1 MSVSSIS
8 PSADARQPDLRY
20 LDGGQSKTIRQSLEP
35 LLADVA
41 NQLQVDVCL
50 ALYESFS
57 SAREM
62 CMLAAVA
69 VPAVSLPL
77 PNEPLAIKAGLSG
90 LQPAAVKDLVLCSAV
105 RRYRLELTSAIVLP
119 WRDASG
125 RGWLVAG
132 QLPSS
137 WNAGTLDLVTA
148 SDFVS
153 RVRETHRVASLEGT
167 VRLHGDVSKAA
178 RFVNEVAVD
187 AADIGEILEAI
198 VRGARRLLGTDVA
211 YVSLPDAEHDAFV
224 FTTLLNIHT
233 TPFRRLRMRVG
244 QGLGGFTAE
253 QMRTVRSFNYAED
266 GRLREAPRRETID
279 EGIVSAMC
287 TPLVIDGDIEALLY
301 VGNRKLTPFT
311 RTDVS
316 LIDQFA
322 EHATI
327 NIRRAQ
333 LESYRHTLLQRRE
346 RERLAGELHDSF
358 VRALLEIGFQA
369 NEGMVLPS
377 DSEVRHRFAIIGR
390 AAESCLEQLR
400 DSLSSLADEP
410 AREAGS
416 LTVREIF
423 DSLRSIRWRPV
434 EATFEVQGV
443 PTTHVLPAGAARMVL
458 RVAREAIDNAQLHSG
473 CTEHRMTLVVDNRSV
488 RAIIRDNGRGLPGDE
503 IDQMLMDGR
512 GHLGLRQM
520 RAAARRAGGTL
531 RIFPGEDGGLT
542 VEAVMP
548 LVRETV

>member
-1 MSVSSIS
+1 V
-8 PSADARQPDLRY
+8 RQPDLRY
-20 LDGGQSKTIRQSLEP
+20 IDGGQSKRVRQSLEP
-35 LLADVA
+35 LLGEVA
-41 NQLQVDVCL
+41 EQLHADVCL
-50 ALYESFS
+50 ALYEAFS
-57 SAREM
+57 SARET

-69 VPAVSLPL
+69 APFVGLPL
-77 PNEPLAIKAGLSG
+77 PNEPLVINAGTSG
-90 LQPAAVKDLVLCSAV
+90 LQPAAVDDLVLSSAV
-105 RRYRLELTSAIVLP
+105 RGYRLELASAIVVP

-132 QLPSS
+132 QLPTS

-153 RVRETHRVASLEGT
+153 RLRETHRIASLEGAL
-167 VRLHGDVSKAA
+167 RLYGDVSKAA
-178 RFVNEVAVD
+178 RFVNEVAAD
-187 AADIGEILEAI
+187 ATDIREMLEVI
-198 VRGARRLLGTDVA
+198 VRAARTLLGTDVA
-211 YVSLPDAEHDAFV
+211 YMSLPDAERDAFV

-287 TPLVIDGDIEALLY
+287 TPLVIDGEIEALLY

-316 LIDQFA
+316 LIEQFA
-322 EHATI
+322 ERATLD
-327 NIRRAQ
+327 IRRAQ
-333 LESYRHTLLQRRE
+333 LESYRHALLQRRE
-346 RERLAGELHDSF
+346 RERLAGQLHDSV

-369 NEGMVLPS
+369 NEAMDLPG
-377 DSEVRHRFAIIGR
+377 DSAVRHRFSIIGR
-390 AAESCLEQLR
+390 AAEFCLEQLR
-400 DSLSSLADEP
+400 NSLANLADEP
-410 AREAGS
+410 AHEAGS
-416 LTVREIF
+416 LTVNEIF
-423 DSLRSIRWRPV
+423 HSLRSIRWRPV
-434 EATFEVQGV
+434 EAKFEVQGV
-443 PTTHVLPAGAARMVL
+443 PTTHVLPGGVAKMVL

-473 CTEHRMTLVVDNRSV
+473 CTEHRMTLEVDGASV
-488 RAIIRDNGRGLPGDE
+488 RAVIRDNGRGMSGDE
-503 IDQMLMDGR
+503 IDQMLMENR
-512 GHLGLRQM
+512 GHLGLRGM

-531 RIFPGEDGGLT
+531 RIFPGDDGGLT

-548 LVRETV
+548 LAGAAT

>member
-1 MSVSSIS
+1 M
-8 PSADARQPDLRY
+8 
-20 LDGGQSKTIRQSLEP
+20 IRQSLEP
-35 LLADVA
+35 LLAEVA
-41 NQLQVDVCL
+41 DQLQADVCL

-57 SAREM
+57 SARET

-69 VPAVSLPL
+69 APSVSLPL
-77 PNEPLAIKAGLSG
+77 PNEPLVIKAGLAG
-90 LQPAAVKDLVLCSAV
+90 LQPAAVEDLVLSSAV
-105 RRYRLELTSAIVLP
+105 RRYRLELTSAIVVP

-153 RVRETHRVASLEGT
+153 RLRETHRVASLEGT
-167 VRLHGDVSKAA
+167 LRLYGDVSKAA

-187 AADIGEILEAI
+187 ATDIGEILEAI
-198 VRGARRLLGTDVA
+198 VRGARTLLGTDVA
-211 YVSLPDAEHDAFV
+211 YVSLPDSERDTFV

-233 TPFRRLRMRVG
+233 TPFRRLQMRVG

-279 EGIVSAMC
+279 EGIISAMC

-301 VGNRKLTPFT
+301 VGNRALTPFT

-316 LIDQFA
+316 LIEQFA

-333 LESYRHTLLQRRE
+333 LESYRNSLLQRRE
-346 RERLAGELHDSF
+346 RERLAGELHDSV

-369 NEGMVLPS
+369 NEAMVLPS
-377 DSEVRHRFAIIGR
+377 DSELRHRFSIIGR

-400 DSLSSLADEP
+400 DSLANLADEP
-410 AREAGS
+410 SREAGS
-416 LTVREIF
+416 LTIAEIF
-423 DSLRSIRWRPV
+423 ESLRSIRWRSV
-434 EATFEVQGV
+434 EAKFEVRGV

-473 CTEHRMTLVVDNRSV
+473 CSEHRMTLEVDGASL
-488 RAIIRDNGRGLPGDE
+488 RATIMDNGRGLSADQV
-503 IDQMLMDGR
+503 DQMLMENR
-512 GHLGLRQM
+512 GHLGLRGM

-531 RIFPGEDGGLT
+531 RIFAGENGG
-542 VEAVMP
+542 
-548 LVRETV
+548 

>member
-1 MSVSSIS
+1 MEVSTIS
-8 PSADARQPDLRY
+8 PSTDARQPDLRY

-35 LLADVA
+35 LLAEVA
-41 NQLQVDVCL
+41 EQLQADVCL

-57 SAREM
+57 SARETR
-62 CMLAAVA
+62 MLAAVA
-69 VPAVSLPL
+69 APSVGLPL
-77 PNEPLAIKAGLSG
+77 PNEPLVIEAGASG
-90 LQPAAVKDLVLCSAV
+90 FQPSAVDDLVLSSAV

-137 WNAGTLDLVTA
+137 WNAGTLDLATA

-153 RVRETHRVASLEGT
+153 RLRETHRVASLEGAL
-167 VRLHGDVSKAA
+167 RLYGDVSKAA

-187 AADIGEILEAI
+187 ATNMGEILEAI
-198 VRGARRLLGTDVA
+198 VRGARTLLGTDVA
-211 YVSLPDAEHDAFV
+211 YVSLPDAERDAFV

-244 QGLGGFTAE
+244 QGLGGLTAE
-253 QMRTVRSFNYAED
+253 EMCTVRSFNYAED
-266 GRLREAPRRETID
+266 GRLRQAPRRETID

-316 LIDQFA
+316 LIEQFA

-333 LESYRHTLLQRRE
+333 LESYRHSLLQRRE
-346 RERLAGELHDSF
+346 RERLAGQLHDSV

-369 NEGMVLPS
+369 NEAMVLPS
-377 DSEVRHRFAIIGR
+377 DSEVRHRFSIIGR

-400 DSLSSLADEP
+400 DSLSNLADEP

-416 LTVREIF
+416 LTVGEIF
-423 DSLRSIRWRPV
+423 ESLRSIRWRPV
-434 EATFEVQGV
+434 EAKFEVQGV
-443 PTTHVLPAGAARMVL
+443 PMTHVLPAGAARMVL

-473 CTEHRMTLVVDNRSV
+473 CTEHRMTLEVDNGSV
-488 RAIIRDNGRGLPGDE
+488 RVVIRDNGCGLTGDQ
-503 IDQMLMDGR
+503 IDQMLMENR
-512 GHLGLRQM
+512 GHLGLRGM

-531 RIFPGEDGGLT
+531 RIFPADDGGLT

-548 LVRETV
+548 LAGGTV

>member
-1 MSVSSIS
+1 MSKVS
-8 PSADARQPDLRY
+8 PATKARQPDLRY

-35 LLADVA
+35 LLAEVA
-41 NQLQVDVCL
+41 EQLQADVCL

-57 SAREM
+57 SASEI

-69 VPAVSLPL
+69 APSVGLPL
-77 PNEPLAIKAGLSG
+77 PNEPLVIKAGASG
-90 LQPAAVKDLVLCSAV
+90 FQPAAVDDLVLCSGV

-119 WRDASG
+119 WRDPSG

-132 QLPSS
+132 QLPNS

-153 RVRETHRVASLEGT
+153 RLQETHRVASLEGAL
-167 VRLHGDVSKAA
+167 RLYGDVSKAA

-187 AADIGEILEAI
+187 ATNIGEVLEAI
-198 VRGARRLLGTDVA
+198 VRGARTLLGTDVA
-211 YVSLPDAEHDAFV
+211 YVSLPGAEHDTFV

-253 QMRTVRSFNYAED
+253 QMCTVRSFNYAED
-266 GRLREAPRRETID
+266 GRLREAPRRETMD

-287 TPLVIDGDIEALLY
+287 TPLVIDGDIQALLY

-316 LIDQFA
+316 LVEQFA

-333 LESYRHTLLQRRE
+333 LESYRHTVLQRRE
-346 RERLAGELHDSF
+346 RERLAAQLHDSV

-369 NEGMVLPS
+369 NEAMVLPS
-377 DSEVRHRFAIIGR
+377 DSAVRHRFSIIGR
-390 AAESCLEQLR
+390 AAEYCLAQLR
-400 DSLSSLADEP
+400 DSLANLADEP

-416 LTVREIF
+416 LTVAQIF
-423 DSLRSIRWRPV
+423 ESLRSIRWRPV
-434 EATFEVQGV
+434 EAKFEVNGV
-443 PTTHVLPAGAARMVL
+443 PLTHVLPAGAARMVL

-473 CTEHRMTLVVDNRSV
+473 CTEHRMTLEVDNASV
-488 RAIIRDNGRGLPGDE
+488 RAIIRDNGRGLSGDQ
-503 IDQMLMDGR
+503 IDQMLVENR
-512 GHLGLRQM
+512 GHLGLQGM
-520 RAAARRAGGTL
+520 RAAARRAGGRL
-531 RIFPGEDGGLT
+531 RIFPGEGGGLT
-542 VEAVMP
+542 IEAVMP
-548 LVRETV
+548 LPRGTM

>member
-1 MSVSSIS
+1 VSKIS
-8 PSADARQPDLRY
+8 PSSNVRQPDLRY
-20 LDGGQSKTIRQSLEP
+20 LDGGQSKTVRESLEP
-35 LLADVA
+35 LLAEVA
-41 NQLQVDVCL
+41 EQLQADVCL

-57 SAREM
+57 SARET

-69 VPAVSLPL
+69 APSVGLPL
-77 PNEPLAIKAGLSG
+77 PNEPLVIKAGAVG
-90 LQPAAVKDLVLCSAV
+90 LQPVAVDDLVLASAV
-105 RRYRLELTSAIVLP
+105 RPYRLELASAIVVP

-132 QLPSS
+132 QLPTS

-153 RVRETHRVASLEGT
+153 RLRETHRIASLEGAL
-167 VRLHGDVSKAA
+167 RLYGDVSKAA
-178 RFVNEVAVD
+178 RFVNEVAAD
-187 AADIGEILEAI
+187 ASDTGEILEVI
-198 VRGARRLLGTDVA
+198 VRAARTLLGTDVA
-211 YVSLPDAEHDAFV
+211 YMSLPDAEHDAFV
-224 FTTLLNIHT
+224 FTTLLNVHT

-279 EGIVSAMC
+279 EGIISAMC
-287 TPLVIDGDIEALLY
+287 TPLVIDGEVEGLLY

-316 LIDQFA
+316 LIEEFA
-322 EHATI
+322 EHATLD
-327 NIRRAQ
+327 IRRAQ
-333 LESYRHTLLQRRE
+333 LESYRYALLQRRE
-346 RERLAGELHDSF
+346 RERLAGQLHDSV
-358 VRALLEIGFQA
+358 VRALLEIGFEA
-369 NEGMVLPS
+369 NEAMALPG
-377 DSEVRHRFAIIGR
+377 DSEVRHRFSIIGR

-400 DSLSSLADEP
+400 NSLANLADEP
-410 AREAGS
+410 THEAGA
-416 LTVREIF
+416 LTVGEIF

-434 EATFEVQGV
+434 EAKFEVQGV
-443 PTTHVLPAGAARMVL
+443 PTTHVLPGGVVRTVL

-473 CTEHRMTLVVDNRSV
+473 CTEHRMTLDVDGTSV
-488 RAIIRDNGRGLPGDE
+488 RAVIRDNGRGLTGDE
-503 IDQMLMDGR
+503 IVQMLMENR
-512 GHLGLRQM
+512 GHLGLRGM

-531 RIFPGEDGGLT
+531 RIFPEDGGGLT

-548 LVRETV
+548 LAGGTI

>member
-1 MSVSSIS
+1 VSAIS
-8 PSADARQPDLRY
+8 PATDARQPDLRY
-20 LDGGQSKTIRQSLEP
+20 LDGGQSKAIRRSLEP
-35 LLADVA
+35 LLAEVA
-41 NQLQVDVCL
+41 EQLHADVCL

-57 SAREM
+57 SARET

-69 VPAVSLPL
+69 APTVSLPL
-77 PNEPLAIKAGLSG
+77 PNEPLVITAGTNG
-90 LQPAAVKDLVLCSAV
+90 FQPAAVDDLVVSSAV
-105 RRYRLELTSAIVLP
+105 RGYRLELASAIVMP

-125 RGWLVAG
+125 RGWLIAG

-137 WNAGTLDLVTA
+137 WNTGTLDLVSA
-148 SDFVS
+148 SDFLS
-153 RVRETHRVASLEGT
+153 RLQETHRVASLEGAL
-167 VRLHGDVSKAA
+167 RLYGDVSKAA

-187 AADIGEILEAI
+187 ATDIGEILEAI
-198 VRGARRLLGTDVA
+198 VRAARTLLGTDVA
-211 YVSLPDAEHDAFV
+211 YVSLPDAERDAFV

-253 QMRTVRSFNYAED
+253 QMSTVRSFNYAED

-287 TPLVIDGDIEALLY
+287 TPLVVDGEIEALLY
-301 VGNRKLTPFT
+301 VGNRTLTPFT

-316 LIDQFA
+316 LIEQFA

-333 LESYRHTLLQRRE
+333 LESYRHELLQRRE
-346 RERLAGELHDSF
+346 RERLAGQLHDSV

-369 NEGMVLPS
+369 NEAMDLPG
-377 DSEVRHRFAIIGR
+377 DSAMRHRFSIIGR

-400 DSLSSLADEP
+400 DSLANLADEP
-410 AREAGS
+410 AREAGA
-416 LTVREIF
+416 LTVAEIF
-423 DSLRSIRWRPV
+423 ESLRSIRWRPV
-434 EATFEVQGV
+434 EARFEVQGV

-473 CTEHRMTLVVDNRSV
+473 CTEHRMTLEVESGSV
-488 RAIIRDNGRGLPGDE
+488 RATIRDNGRGLSGDE
-503 IDQMLMDGR
+503 IDQMLMENR
-512 GHLGLRQM
+512 GHLGLRGM

-548 LVRETV
+548 LAGGPI